1 MVVDRR
7 AGGLHDKHIGT
18 PDRFMDGN
26 RDLPVAE
33 GGHLGFSDRQAQ
45 VSRDLAGQ
53 GRVGIGGKDL
63 DILPM
68 KIHN

>member
-1 MVVDRR
+1 METAISPSLKVV
-7 AGGLHDKHIGT
+7 T
-18 PDRFMDGN
+18 
-26 RDLPVAE
+26 
-33 GGHLGFSDRQAQ
+33 SDFPTRQAQ

>member
-18 PDRFMDGN
+18 PTDSWMETAISPSLKVVTSDFPTGRPRF
-26 RDLPVAE
+26 P
-33 GGHLGFSDRQAQ
+33 
-45 VSRDLAGQ
+45 RDLAGQ